1 MEPKKIILSYIEM
14 NPGVKTEEIILDEI
28 SRASLG
34 LHLRNLMD
42 SGLLIR
48 TQDKGWHLS
57 SHHIMD
63 KPENKLSSMDIV
75 DTHIRKMILGN

>member
-1 MEPKKIILSYIEM
+1 M

-42 SGLLIR
+42 LGLLIR
-48 TQDKGWHLS
+48 TQDKSWHMS
-57 SHHIMD
+57 KHHIMD
-63 KPENKLSSMDIV
+63 KPENKMSSMDIV
-75 DTHIRKMILGN
+75 EQHIRKMILGD